1 MTPETRADWKAEK
14 HKLWWKKH
22 SAIAY
27 SIYAVVAT
35 GILVFVFFTS
45 GASQNILLFLYDVA
59 MILVWLLVIALV
71 IIIIIGITM
80 LLRR

>member
-27 SIYAVVAT
+27 SLYAVVAI
-35 GILVFVFFTS
+35 GFLAFIFITS
-45 GASQNILLFLYDVA
+45 GATQDIPLFLYDVA

-71 IIIIIGITM
+71 IIIIIGITI